1 MKKHLCEQICGQLK
15 YFTQLK
21 DEQQSCLLLLQMM
34 EVYRAQ
40 KAQNTDKLSMG
51 YDVPDSIFVQ
61 GF

>member
-1 MKKHLCEQICGQLK
+1 MWVVVRGYKGMKKHLCEQICGQLK

-40 KAQNTDKLSMG
+40 KA
-51 YDVPDSIFVQ
+51 
-61 GF
+61 